1 LKRRSVMNT
10 GENEQGLRKV
20 LDLTRL
26 ISIVLLLLH
35 FYYVGYDAFAQW
47 QLTSKFSDRIL
58 ANIDKTGLFQPFH
71 KVKLIVLV
79 FLLIG
84 LIGVKGRKDGKVR
97 YKSCLWQLGIGLTL
111 YFASA
116 IVWYLPWDPIVRG
129 EGYMLS
135 ASTGFLL
142 ILTGGTL
149 LSRIMKVKLS
159 EDIFNRE
166 NESFPQEERYLENEF
181 SVNLPTRYTH
191 KNKIREGWINIV
203 NPFRGSII
211 LGNPG
216 SGKTFFCIRHFIQQH
231 IQKGFCL
238 FVYDFKFDDLSRLAY
253 NYLLKYQDQYR
264 VPPQFYVINFDDL
277 SRTNRCNPLD
287 PASMHDLT
295 DASESART
303 ILMALNREWIK
314 RQGDFFVESA
324 ITFVTANMWFL
335 KKYAGGRFCTLP
347 HLIELIQTDYSKL
360 FSVLRT
366 DPEIQALINP
376 FVSAFLNDAMEQLE
390 GQVASARIAMA
401 SLSSPSLYYVLSDN
415 EFTLDINNPA
425 APKVVCAGN
434 NPQKQHVYGAVLSL
448 YLTRLIKIINT
459 KGRQKCGVIFD
470 EFPTLYFSGMDN
482 LLATARSNLVAA
494 TLGIQDF
501 SQLKKDYGRDQAEVL
516 FNIPGNIISG
526 QVTGDTAKQLSDRM
540 GKILQNKQSVS
551 VNSQD
556 TSTSHSQQLDL
567 AVPASKIA
575 ALSSGEFVGMVAD
588 NPDMKIRL
596 KAFHCEIVNNHKAIE
611 REEAAFVD
619 IPTIRKITL
628 EDVEDAF
635 LTIKE
640 DIIDMVDGLITE
652 MQADPEMAQL
662 IVNKTIPE
670 SEE

>member
-1 LKRRSVMNT
+1 MNT
-10 GENEQGLRKV
+10 GENEQGLRKI

-35 FYYVGYDAFAQW
+35 FYYVGYDAFTEW
-47 QLTSKFSDRIL
+47 QITSKFSDRVL
-58 ANIDKTGLFQPFH
+58 TNVEKTGLFQPFNKA
-71 KVKLIVLV
+71 KVIALG

-84 LIGVKGRKDGKVR
+84 LIGVRGRKNVKIR
-97 YKSCLWQLGIGLTL
+97 IKSCLWQLGVGLIL
-111 YFASA
+111 YFVSA
-116 IVWYLPWDPIVRG
+116 ITWYLPWEG
-129 EGYMLS
+129 TTLTEGYILVTS
-135 ASTGFLL
+135 IGFVL
-142 ILTGGTL
+142 IMTGGTL
-149 LSRIMKVKLS
+149 LSRIVKVKMS

-166 NESFPQEERYLENEF
+166 NESFPQEERFLTNEY
-181 SVNLPTRYTH
+181 SVNLPTQYHH
-191 KNKIREGWINIV
+191 KNKVRPGWINIV
-203 NPFRGSII
+203 NPFRGTIV

-216 SGKTFFCIRHFIQQH
+216 SGKTFYCIRHFIHQH

-238 FVYDFKFDDLSRLAY
+238 FVYDFKFDDLSRLTY
-253 NYLLKYQDQYR
+253 NYLLKYKDHYP
-264 VPPQFYVINFDDL
+264 VPPRFYVINFDDL

-287 PASMHDLT
+287 PVTMHDLT

-303 ILMALNREWIK
+303 ILLALNREWIK

-324 ITFVTANMWFL
+324 ITFITANMWFL

-415 EFTLDINNPA
+415 EFTLDINNPKE
-425 APKVVCAGN
+425 PKVVCAGN

-482 LLATARSNLVAA
+482 LLATARSNKVAA
-494 TLGIQDF
+494 TLGVQDF

-516 FNIPGNIISG
+516 FNIPGNILSG
-526 QVTGDTAKQLSDRM
+526 QVTGDTAKQLSDRL
-540 GKILQNKQSVS
+540 GKILQNKQSIS

-575 ALSSGEFVGMVAD
+575 GLSSGEFVGMVAD
-588 NPDMKIRL
+588 NPDMKIQL
-596 KAFHCEIVNNHKAIE
+596 KAFHCEIVNDYQAI
-611 REEAAFVD
+611 RKEEASFVD
-619 IPTIRKITL
+619 IPVIREIAP
-628 EDVEDAF
+628 EDIEDAF

-640 DIIDMVDGLITE
+640 DIIDLVDGMITQ

-662 IVNKTIPE
+662 IVNKAIPDKND
-670 SEE
+670 

>member
-1 LKRRSVMNT
+1 MNT
-10 GENEQGLRKV
+10 GENEQGLRAI
-20 LDLTRL
+20 LDMTRL

-35 FYYVGYDAFAQW
+35 FYYVGYDAFSEW

-58 ANIDKTGLFQPFH
+58 TNVDKTGLFHPFQ
-71 KVKLIVLV
+71 KVKFISLG

-84 LIGVKGRKDGKVR
+84 LLGVKGRKNNKVR
-97 YKSCLWQLGIGLTL
+97 YKSCLWQLGIGVVL
-111 YFASA
+111 YFFSTA
-116 IVWYLPWDPIVRG
+116 IWFLPWDSTALA
-129 EGYMLS
+129 EGYMFI
-135 ASTGFLL
+135 ASSGFIL
-142 ILTGGTL
+142 IMTGGTL
-149 LSRIMKVKLS
+149 LSRIVKVKMS

-166 NESFPQEERYLENEF
+166 NESFPQEERLLTNEF
-181 SVNLPTRYTH
+181 SVNLPTQYHH
-191 KNKIREGWINIV
+191 KNKVRSGWINIV

-211 LGNPG
+211 CGNPG
-216 SGKTFFCIRHFIQQH
+216 SGKTFYCIRHYIHQH

-238 FVYDFKFDDLSRLAY
+238 FVYDFKFDDLSRLTY
-253 NYLLKYQDQYR
+253 NYLLKYKDRYPITPR
-264 VPPQFYVINFDDL
+264 FYVINFDDL

-287 PASMHDLT
+287 PVTMHDLT

-303 ILMALNREWIK
+303 ILLALNREWIK

-324 ITFVTANMWFL
+324 ITFITANMWFL
-335 KKYAGGRFCTLP
+335 KKHAGGRFCTLP

-415 EFTLDINNPA
+415 EFTLDINNPKE
-425 APKVVCAGN
+425 PKIVCAGN

-459 KGRQKCGVIFD
+459 KGKQKCGVIFD

-482 LLATARSNLVAA
+482 LLATARSNLVAT
-494 TLGIQDF
+494 TLGVQDF

-526 QVTGDTAKQLSDRM
+526 QVTGDTAKQLSDRL
-540 GKILQNKQSVS
+540 GKILQNKQSIS

-588 NPDMKIRL
+588 NPDMKIQL
-596 KAFHCEIVNNHKAIE
+596 KAFHCEIVNDVKAIQK
-611 REEAAFVD
+611 EENGFVD
-619 IPTIRKITL
+619 IPVIREITP
-628 EDVEDAF
+628 EDIEDTF

-640 DIIDMVDGLITE
+640 DIIDLVDGMISQ

-662 IVNKTIPE
+662 IVNKGIPE
-670 SEE
+670 KND